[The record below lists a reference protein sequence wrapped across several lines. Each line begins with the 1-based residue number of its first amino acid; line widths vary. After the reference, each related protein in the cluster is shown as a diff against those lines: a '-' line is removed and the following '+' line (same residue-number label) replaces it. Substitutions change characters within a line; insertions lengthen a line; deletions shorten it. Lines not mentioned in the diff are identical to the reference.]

1 MPSFS
6 QGSFDDRRRDWTHD
20 DRIIR
25 MDFDNAE
32 RWRQG
37 RLDEDVAPA
46 QRILE
51 EIEKNR
57 GIELLTAS
65 IPTLDERGPIG
76 GLR

>member
-1 MPSFS
+1 
-6 QGSFDDRRRDWTHD
+6 
-20 DRIIR
+20 